1 MKITTYIKLSDC
13 QADKVGNSLIYLSD
27 KIAHLSNLKA
37 IKLLYILDELSIKRS
52 GIPFFNLK
60 YKAWKFGPVSEEI
73 FIDLSSETAL
83 LKDYVKMEAG
93 EGTGLVKA
101 RKGFDDNEF
110 SDNNIELLDFAVSQF
125 GNKTEKEL
133 ADYTRRINSPWH
145 KTAKD
150 NLALELLMNEEI
162 SRTEL
167 LVDMETLVSHDERKK
182 AIYREFIEMN

>member
-162 SRTEL
+162 SCTEL